1 MTSPN
6 NKPSEYGGV
15 SGSIQPP
22 PHELTSAE
30 QARLER
36 KIDPAD
42 PSDTIEAAR
51 EREVNGR

>member
-1 MTSPN
+1 MTQAD
-6 NKPSEYGGV
+6 KPSEFGGYP
-15 SGSIQPP
+15 GTIQPP

-36 KIDPAD
+36 KTNPAD